1 MVNTEPVTD
10 PSQILTQLEVSLD
23 DVRQA
28 LHTLDPRK
36 APGCDG
42 LPTRLIVMV
51 ADEIAPCVH
60 HIFTLSLRTAN
71 LPPDWK
77 SAIVSP
83 VYKERGSRQQASNYR
98 PISLLSVLS
107 KCLEKVVFKPLY
119 SHLNRFLPKHQSGFR
134 QKDSFFFF
142 FFWFCRTWTK
152 RYLFTSQTRV
162 KRVSRIHHRTILK
175 KDQPHTNLLALSTNW
190 RLHWMT
196 ERLLLHVSTTF
207 QKHST
212 ASGTRVSW
220 PNFIISAFVD
230 KLMPGLNATCQT
242 AANPSAL
249 TTPRPPG
256 SLCQLGYHRVLSL
269 VPFYSSH
276 TLLIYR
282 NVSRIQRNATNL
294 LTIQLWQP
302 SVTILWL
309 VSSSFK
315 FLSTQ
320 RQGGSP
326 IGGSQ

>member
-1 MVNTEPVTD
+1 
-10 PSQILTQLEVSLD
+10 
-23 DVRQA
+23 
-28 LHTLDPRK
+28 
-36 APGCDG
+36 
-42 LPTRLIVMV
+42 MV

-107 KCLEKVVFKPLY
+107 KCMEKVVFKPLY

-134 QKDSFFFF
+134 QKDSTAYQLA
-142 FFWFCRTWTK
+142 R
-152 RYLFTSQTRV
+152 L
-162 KRVSRIHHRTILK
+162 IHR
-175 KDQPHTNLLALSTNW
+175 LASALD
-190 RLHWMT
+190 HGT

-212 ASGTRVSW
+212 GSGTRVSW

-230 KLMPGLNATCQT
+230 KLIPGLNATCQT

-282 NVSRIQRNATNL
+282 NVSRIKRNVTNL
-294 LTIQLWQP
+294 LTIQL
-302 SVTILWL
+302 
-309 VSSSFK
+309 
-315 FLSTQ
+315 
-320 RQGGSP
+320 
-326 IGGSQ
+326 

>member
-1 MVNTEPVTD
+1 MFLKSKNSAVPSLLDQSGRIIEDDHEKAELLNSFFVRQSSQSASAGDLPVVNTEPVTD
-10 PSQILTQLEVSLD
+10 PSQILTQFEVSLD

-28 LHTLDPRK
+28 LRTLDPRK

-51 ADEIAPCVH
+51 AEEIAPCVH

-77 SAIVSP
+77 SAIAIP

-119 SHLNRFLPKHQSGFR
+119 SHLNRFLPTHQSGFR
-134 QKDSFFFF
+134 QKDS
-142 FFWFCRTWTK
+142 TA
-152 RYLFTSQTRV
+152 YQ
-162 KRVSRIHHRTILK
+162 
-175 KDQPHTNLLALSTNW
+175 LARLSTDW

-196 ERLLLHVSTTF
+196 GRLLLHVSTTF

-212 ASGTRVSW
+212 GSGTRVSW

-269 VPFYSSH
+269 VPSYSSH

-282 NVSRIQRNATNL
+282 NVSRIQRNVTNL
-294 LTIQLWQP
+294 LTIQL
-302 SVTILWL
+302 
-309 VSSSFK
+309 
-315 FLSTQ
+315 
-320 RQGGSP
+320 
-326 IGGSQ
+326 

>member
-1 MVNTEPVTD
+1 MQSSWGRLLRLDIIVEDDHEKAELLNSFFVRQSSLSASAGDPPVVNTEPVTD
-10 PSQILTQLEVSLD
+10 PSQILTQLENSLD

-83 VYKERGSRQQASNYR
+83 VYKERWSRQQASNYR

-134 QKDSFFFF
+134 QKDSTAYQLARLIHRLASALDDGKTAFACFYDLSKAFD
-142 FFWFCRTWTK
+142 
-152 RYLFTSQTRV
+152 RV
-162 KRVSRIHHRTILK
+162 W
-175 KDQPHTNLLALSTNW
+175 Q
-190 RLHWMT
+190 
-196 ERLLLHVSTTF
+196 
-207 QKHST
+207 
-212 ASGTRVSW
+212 RVSW

-282 NVSRIQRNATNL
+282 NVSRIQRNVTNL
-294 LTIQLWQP
+294 LTIQL
-302 SVTILWL
+302 
-309 VSSSFK
+309 
-315 FLSTQ
+315 
-320 RQGGSP
+320 
-326 IGGSQ
+326 